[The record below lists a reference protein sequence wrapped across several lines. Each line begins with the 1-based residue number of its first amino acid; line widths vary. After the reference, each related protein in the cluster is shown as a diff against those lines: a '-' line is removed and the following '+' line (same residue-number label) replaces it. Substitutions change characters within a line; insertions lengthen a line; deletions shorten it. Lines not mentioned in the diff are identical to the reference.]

1 MDSLGQCG
9 CIFDGDIDTR
19 DSIFVDPRDTRLRNL
34 RSHHWAGEGHCLD
47 QDNSIGLGLDRGAEA
62 EDIASPEVSRL
73 ELIRDEAKELHS
85 LLQAEL
91 LSQLQQLCSQRAIPS
106 DDQDI
111 VITEMGHRL
120 DQVVISL
127 VGDETAHIED
137 DLFPRILITYGL
149 DFIREPRVRVYTD
162 RQEGR
167 LILNLAQEGGLL
179 HIHGRR
185 P

>member
-1 MDSLGQCG
+1 
-9 CIFDGDIDTR
+9 
-19 DSIFVDPRDTRLRNL
+19 
-34 RSHHWAGEGHCLD
+34 
-47 QDNSIGLGLDRGAEA
+47 
-62 EDIASPEVSRL
+62 
-73 ELIRDEAKELHS
+73 
-85 LLQAEL
+85 
-91 LSQLQQLCSQRAIPS
+91 
-106 DDQDI
+106 
-111 VITEMGHRL
+111 MGHRL

-137 DLFPRILITYGL
+137 DLLPRILITYGL